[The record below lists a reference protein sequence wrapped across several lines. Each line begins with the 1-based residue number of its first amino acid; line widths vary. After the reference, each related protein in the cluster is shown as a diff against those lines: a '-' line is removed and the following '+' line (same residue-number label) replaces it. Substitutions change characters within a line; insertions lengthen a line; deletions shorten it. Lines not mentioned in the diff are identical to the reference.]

1 METDMNRFLLT
12 ATGLSLIF
20 MTALVNA
27 AEPQMNAPADLKLT
41 DEQCSTLWTKARGE
55 SIGEL
60 KLDEAKPYLKDF
72 TKADIDESGSLD
84 SKEWSDACKAGLV
97 STSPMVPAEVAP
109 DVR

>member
-1 METDMNRFLLT
+1 MNRFLLT
-12 ATGLSLIF
+12 ATGLSLLL

-27 AEPQMNAPADLKLT
+27 AEPQANAPADLKLT
-41 DEQCSTLWTKARGE
+41 DEQCSTLWVKARGA

-60 KLDEAKPYLKDF
+60 TLAEAKPYLKDF
-72 TKADIDESGSLD
+72 TKADVNDSGSLD
-84 SKEWSDACKAGLV
+84 SKEWSDACTAGLV